1 MSRLR
6 RLLGA
11 LGADRIAAL
20 LFLLVFAAYG
30 LAARG
35 TRASLEAD
43 VVGPGFFPGI
53 IAVLGAGLALI
64 MLIRPAVKPDERAI
78 EFDAVALT
86 PAAIL
91 LVYVLSLPY
100 LGFTVS
106 TAVFLLGTF
115 KYLGC
120 PGWVRPIAYS
130 AIATAVLIGL
140 FQHLLGLMLPRGE
153 VLRLMLG

>member
-1 MSRLR
+1 M
-6 RLLGA
+6 GT
-11 LGADRIAAL
+11 DRIAAL

-30 LAARG
+30 VAARG

-43 VVGPGFFPGI
+43 VVGPGFFPAI
-53 IAVLGAGLALI
+53 IAILGVGLSFV
-64 MLIRPAVKPDERAI
+64 MLIRRDANAGERAI
-78 EFDAVALT
+78 EFDPIALT

-100 LGFTVS
+100 FGFAFS
-106 TAVFLLGTF
+106 TSVFLVAAF

-120 PGWVRPIAYS
+120 PGWLRPIAYS

-140 FQHLLGLMLPRGE
+140 FQYLLGLMLPRGE
-153 VLRLMLG
+153 LLRVVLS

>member
-6 RLLGA
+6 RLLGT

-20 LFLLVFAAYG
+20 LFLVAFAAYG
-30 LAARG
+30 VAARG

-53 IAVLGAGLALI
+53 IAVLGVGLALV
-64 MLIRPAVKPDERAI
+64 MLLRPGANTGERAI
-78 EFDAVALT
+78 EFDAVALA

-91 LVYVLSLPY
+91 LVYVLALPY
-100 LGFTVS
+100 LGFTFS
-106 TAVFLLGTF
+106 TAVFLVAAF

-120 PGWVRPIAYS
+120 PGWLRPIAYS

-140 FQHLLGLMLPRGE
+140 FQYLLGLMLPRGE
-153 VLRLMLG
+153 LLRIILG